1 MRYAFF
7 ELDIDK
13 VLAKCYKENERSKKS
28 LLSAGMKL
36 SGEDDT
42 FFYFYKTA
50 AM

>member
-1 MRYAFF
+1 MLNVFF
-7 ELDIDK
+7 ELNIDK

-50 AM
+50 VM